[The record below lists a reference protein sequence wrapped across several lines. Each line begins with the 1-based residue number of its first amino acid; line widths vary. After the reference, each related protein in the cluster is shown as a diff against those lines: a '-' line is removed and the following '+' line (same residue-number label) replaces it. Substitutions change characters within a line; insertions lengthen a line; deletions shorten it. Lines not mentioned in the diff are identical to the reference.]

1 LPTPSHNPG
10 VKSAGVFR
18 PFLDRLTARPP
29 FRRPP
34 RVELRD
40 LLEAALRGLSDRDR
54 EVVKAR
60 LGFVGDGTPQTLAA
74 LGQRLG
80 VSRERVR
87 QIQARG
93 LRRMRTQVPARALR
107 RAAAA
112 VRAEGGVASTSA
124 VARRLG
130 LPDGLAR
137 LALALCSPAV
147 VAEGADVW
155 RLASVRQGLV
165 RRVHAVACELLG
177 RFPEGVPLAK
187 VLASVGVRANRVTL
201 AACLRLAPDLTLEAD
216 TVRWKDPA
224 EQSVRRREVLR
235 EIFGGRGGAR

>member
-1 LPTPSHNPG
+1 MPPTSHPR

-29 FRRPP
+29 LRRPP
-34 RVELRD
+34 PPELRH
-40 LLEAALRGLSDRDR
+40 LLEAALGELSDRDR
-54 EVVKAR
+54 EVVQAR
-60 LGFVGDGTPQTLAA
+60 LGLVGDGTPQTLAA
-74 LGQRLG
+74 LGRRLG

-107 RAAAA
+107 RATAA

-124 VARRLG
+124 VARRLS

-147 VAEGADVW
+147 VADGADVW

-165 RRVHAVACELLG
+165 RHAHAVARELLG
-177 RFPEGVPLAK
+177 RFPEGVPLAR
-187 VLASVGVRANRVTL
+187 VLASVGVRADPATL
-201 AACLRLAPDLTLEAD
+201 AACLRLAPDLTVEAD
-216 TVRWKDPA
+216 TVRWKDPT
-224 EQSVRRREVLR
+224 EQALRRREVLR